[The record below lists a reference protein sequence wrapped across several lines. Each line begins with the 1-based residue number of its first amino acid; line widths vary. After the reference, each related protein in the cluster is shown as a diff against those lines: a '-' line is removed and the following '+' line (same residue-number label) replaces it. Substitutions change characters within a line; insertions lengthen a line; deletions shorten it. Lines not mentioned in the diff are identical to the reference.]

1 MTKYFSFQGLAKRQE
16 YWATTLL
23 TFFVGWMVYV
33 VSVILAGI
41 VAFASPMTGGF
52 LIIVLTLA
60 WLVGS
65 VWLTL
70 ATTIRRC
77 RDADIHVLWVLLWF
91 VPFINFWWWIIAGCL
106 PSVDKNFIPN
116 EKA

>member
-1 MTKYFSFQGLAKRQE
+1 MTKFFSFQGSAKRQE

-23 TFFVGWMVYV
+23 TFFVGWMVFV
-33 VSVILAGI
+33 VSLIMAGLVSMVSEI
-41 VAFASPMTGGF
+41 TGGF
-52 LIIVLTLA
+52 LVLLVTLVWIVGSF
-60 WLVGS
+60 WLV
-65 VWLTL
+65 L
-70 ATTIRRC
+70 ATTVRRC

-106 PSVDKNFIPN
+106 PTVDKNFIPN

>member
-23 TFFVGWMVYV
+23 TFFVGWVLYV
-33 VSVILAGI
+33 LSILLAGV

-52 LIIVLTLA
+52 LIIIFTLA

-70 ATTIRRC
+70 ATTVRRC
-77 RDADIHVLWVLLWF
+77 RDADIHPLWVLLWF

-116 EKA
+116 DKT

>member
-91 VPFINFWWWIIAGCL
+91 VPFINFWWWIVAGCL

>member
-1 MTKYFSFQGLAKRQE
+1 MTKYFSFHGLAKRQE

-41 VAFASPMTGGF
+41 VAFASPLTGGIF
-52 LIIVLTLA
+52 IVLLTLA
-60 WLVGS
+60 WIIGSFWLV
-65 VWLTL
+65 L

-106 PSVDKNFIPN
+106 PTVDKNFIPN

>member
-23 TFFVGWMVYV
+23 TFFVGWVLYV
-33 VSVILAGI
+33 LSILLAGV

-52 LIIVLTLA
+52 LIIVFTLA

-70 ATTIRRC
+70 ATTVRRC
-77 RDADIHVLWVLLWF
+77 RDADIHPLWVLLWF

-116 EKA
+116 DKT